1 MKLRRFSKNKIGA
14 VLLAGAVALSLVPM
28 SAFAAENNAFFPS
41 GITEAEAE
49 TIVKDY
55 VQAAQFVDMTT
66 ETENILDHFFDGI
79 PTPNDAYAVTKYLL
93 GQEFYK
99 DEYYDAENFRY
110 VIPYDVVAGWAARYF
125 RELPDLH
132 MVDAGAMGAY
142 DTQLDAF
149 VVPDGGFGDAP
160 YVIELMGFKYTDRN
174 TGIIE
179 LYAKVSYQT
188 AEENPDMSDEADYA
202 KCVLTVKL
210 GEYKQYLSLKQLDT
224 FPSDYDESTV
234 MAADEETLITL
245 RADESV
251 VPAGAV
257 MNAKAVTN
265 GVDYDLAKAAL
276 RSDDFTLYNIDFT
289 VDNAAVQPNGKV
301 WIGMPVPED
310 YNPELVTVYH
320 IAADG
325 TVTELDVDVDLVS
338 GDALGF
344 ETDSLGLFAI
354 AEKVEEGTAVPGT
367 DDPAD
372 TQKPSDPSGTDNAN
386 GTDSPNTGDNAMMV
400 GAIALAGAAV
410 LVLTRK
416 KGQK

>member
-1 MKLRRFSKNKIGA
+1 MEFHWLSKKKIGG
-14 VLLAGAVALSLVPM
+14 VLLAGAVALSLIPM
-28 SAFAAENNAFFPS
+28 SAFAAENNVFYPS
-41 GITEAEAE
+41 GMTEAEAK
-49 TIVKDY
+49 TIVEDY
-55 VQAAQFVDMTT
+55 VQAAQFVDMITD
-66 ETENILDHFFDGI
+66 TENILDHFFDGT
-79 PTPNDAYAVTKYLL
+79 PSPNDAFSVTQHLM

-99 DEYYDAENFRY
+99 DEYHDAENARS

-142 DTQLDAF
+142 DAQLDAF

-160 YVIELMGFKYTDRN
+160 YVVELTGFKHDDQN
-174 TGIIE
+174 TGVVE

-210 GEYKQYLSLKQLDT
+210 GEYKQYLSLKRLDA
-224 FPSDYDESTV
+224 FPADYDESTV
-234 MAADEETLITL
+234 MAADGETHITL
-245 RADESV
+245 RAGESV
-251 VPAGAV
+251 IPAGAV
-257 MNAKAVTN
+257 MSTKAVTD
-265 GVDYDLAKAAL
+265 GADYDLAKNAL
-276 RSDDFTLYNIDFT
+276 KADAFTLYNINFM

-301 WIGMPVPED
+301 LIGMPVPED
-310 YNPELVTVYH
+310 YDPELVTVYR

-325 TVTELDVDVDLVS
+325 TVTEMNVDVDLVS
-338 GDALGF
+338 GDALNF

-354 AEKVEEGTAVPGT
+354 AEKVEEETTVPGT
-367 DDPAD
+367 DVPKD
-372 TQKPSDPSGTDNAN
+372 TEKPSVPNDMDDTN
-386 GTDSPNTGDNAMMV
+386 SPDTGDNAMMA

>member
-1 MKLRRFSKNKIGA
+1 MKLRRFSKKKIGA

-28 SAFAAENNAFFPS
+28 SAFAAENNAFFPI

-66 ETENILDHFFDGI
+66 ETENILDHFFDGT
-79 PTPNDAYAVTKYLL
+79 PTPNDAYAVTKYML

-99 DEYYDAENFRY
+99 DEYYDAENSRY

-125 RELPDLH
+125 CELPDMH

-160 YVIELMGFKYTDRN
+160 YVTELMGFKYTDQN
-174 TGIIE
+174 AGIIE

-210 GEYKQYLSLKQLDT
+210 GEYKQYLSLQQLDA

-257 MNAKAVTN
+257 MNTKTVMDGA
-265 GVDYDLAKAAL
+265 DYDLAKNAL
-276 RSDDFTLYNIDFT
+276 KVDAFTLYNINFM
-289 VDNAAVQPNGKV
+289 VDNMEVRPNGKV
-301 WIGMPVPED
+301 LIGMPVPED
-310 YNPELVTVYH
+310 YNPELVTVYY

-325 TVTELDVDVDLVS
+325 TVTEMDVDVDLVS
-338 GDALGF
+338 GDALNF
-344 ETDSLGLFAI
+344 ETDNLGLFAI
-354 AEKVEEGTAVPGT
+354 VEKAEEETTVPGT

-372 TQKPSDPSGTDNAN
+372 TEKPSDPADTDDTN
-386 GTDSPNTGDNAMMV
+386 SPNTGDNAMMV